1 MDITINRRISN
12 LKIELF
18 IQNKELLQEA
28 LQSLGL
34 ISLSS
39 KIFIRIIGMG
49 KTNKGMITQISFHQ
63 ITKTK

>member
-18 IQNKELLQEA
+18 IQNKESLQEA

-49 KTNKGMITQISFHQ
+49 KINKGMIIQINFH
-63 ITKTK
+63 

>member
-1 MDITINRRISN
+1 MDITINRRIYN

-18 IQNKELLQEA
+18 IQNKESLQEA

-49 KTNKGMITQISFHQ
+49 KINKGMIIQINFH
-63 ITKTK
+63 